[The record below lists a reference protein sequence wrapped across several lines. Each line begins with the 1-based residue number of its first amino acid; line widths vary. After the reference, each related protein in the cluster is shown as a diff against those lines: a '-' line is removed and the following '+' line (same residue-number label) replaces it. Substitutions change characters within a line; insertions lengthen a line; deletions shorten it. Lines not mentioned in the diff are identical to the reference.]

1 MRAVGYYR
9 PLEPT
14 PSNPASGYEFHGPS
28 PRAEIERFCAEESHN
43 LVNVFGP
50 DGANGSDPAQ
60 FERLIGSLT
69 GPDARPALVVI
80 PDTGHLASDLET
92 LVERLIAIDEA
103 DAGVRCAEIDL
114 PDPLQNGLERLGLR
128 GRNVATTR
136 RVRDSILAKAARG
149 EVVGRTPYGYT
160 TALDG
165 TLTPVPDEAA
175 VVRDVFDWYGGPLD
189 AGPRTAGDEAADKPD
204 EGMGLRRISA
214 ELLAQGRTTRHGN
227 PWSPVALAGMLRN
240 RAYVG
245 TYSRHGF
252 RLASSHE
259 PLVDRDRFNRAQE
272 LLARRRPRRKAR
284 ARRVFPLGSIARC
297 ALCGRALHGLTRT
310 RRWRRRSGE
319 AVERSYRYYEC
330 PAGGGEKHP
339 AWRADRL
346 EPAVVAEL
354 KRLVSSRPTATVSDP
369 DGPNARGAARG
380 HARDGIARSEREFM
394 REYRQ
399 IAAGRGTV
407 RSLAA
412 PLHTL
417 SNARRDVGRP
427 QPAKTAAEAFSD
439 AASPDPESAA
449 RSMRLL
455 LERVIVTDTDVELF
469 PRF

>member
-9 PLEPT
+9 PHEPA
-14 PSNPASGYEFHGPS
+14 PSNPASGSEFHGPS

-43 LVNVFGP
+43 LVDVIRP
-50 DGANGSDPAQ
+50 DGSNGSDSAQ
-60 FERLIGSLT
+60 FERLLGSLT
-69 GPDARPALVVI
+69 GPGALPVLVVI

-92 LVERLIAIDEA
+92 LVERLLAIDGA
-103 DAGVRCAEIDL
+103 DADVRCAEIDL
-114 PDPLQNGLERLGLR
+114 PDPLQNGLERLGLK
-128 GRNVATTR
+128 GRKAATAR

-160 TALDG
+160 AALDG
-165 TLTPVPDEAA
+165 TLTPVPEEAA
-175 VVRDVFDWYGGPLD
+175 VVREVFDLY
-189 AGPRTAGDEAADKPD
+189 AGPRTGGDEAAERPD

-259 PLVDRDRFNRAQE
+259 PLVERDRFNRVQE
-272 LLARRRPRRKAR
+272 LLARRKPRRRVR

-319 AVERSYRYYEC
+319 SVERSYCYYEC
-330 PAGGGEKHP
+330 PARVGSADEHP
-339 AWRADRL
+339 SWRADAL
-346 EPAVVAEL
+346 ESAVLGQLGSLVA
-354 KRLVSSRPTATVSDP
+354 SRPHAQVTDP
-369 DGPNARGAARG
+369 GAPEGRELVARAE
-380 HARDGIARSEREFM
+380 RDFMQIYRST
-394 REYRQ
+394 
-399 IAAGRGTV
+399 AAGRGTIQ
-407 RSLAA
+407 SLAGS
-412 PLHTL
+412 LNTVTE
-417 SNARRDVGRP
+417 ARRD
-427 QPAKTAAEAFSD
+427 AAVSAD
-439 AASPDPESAA
+439 AAAATAGHTLMAA
-449 RSMRLL
+449 RSGDRDTASRAMRAL
-455 LERVIVTDTDVELF
+455 LERVVATDTDVELF